1 MPVVSDTGTQSGPE
15 AERETL
21 AAEYVLGTLGAHEA
35 AMVVQAMATDMAL
48 AVAVADWDRLLAPLT
63 SLAPPEA
70 PPADLWGRIERR
82 IAPEPGTAIV
92 PRTAA
97 APRVRWRTRLL
108 AGWAIGA
115 TAVAAVG
122 AFAVFNGWVGR
133 ETQPV
138 MTVLLADRTQT
149 AWSAAVDRNGAL
161 RLATVPPANG
171 TPETPTPEDR
181 VLQLW
186 ALPPGATKPTSLG
199 ILPRGQSSVTVPV
212 PTVKPVPGMLIEIT
226 LEPPGGSPLERPS
239 GPVLFIGRLSQPGP
253 DS

>member
-1 MPVVSDTGTQSGPE
+1 MSDTGSPSGPD
-15 AERETL
+15 AEREAL

-35 AMVVQAMATDMAL
+35 AMVVQAMATDPAL
-48 AVAVADWDRLLAPLT
+48 AAAVADWDRRLAPLT
-63 SLAPPEA
+63 SLALPEA
-70 PPADLWGRIERR
+70 PPSDLWDQIERR
-82 IAPEPGTAIV
+82 IAPELA
-92 PRTAA
+92 TAA
-97 APRVRWRTRLL
+97 APRTVVAPRASWRTRLL
-108 AGWAIGA
+108 AGWALGA

-122 AFAVFNGWVGR
+122 AFAVFNGWGR
-133 ETQPV
+133 EAQPI

-171 TPETPTPEDR
+171 TPEQPTPEDR

-199 ILPRGQSSVTVPV
+199 ILPRGQSSITMPA
-212 PTVKPVPGMLIEIT
+212 PAVKPVPGMLIEIT

-253 DS
+253 NS

>member
-1 MPVVSDTGTQSGPE
+1 MPVVSDASIQSGPE
-15 AERETL
+15 AERQAL

-35 AMVVQAMATDMAL
+35 ALVVQAMATDAAL
-48 AVAVADWDRLLAPLT
+48 AVAVADWDRRLAPLT
-63 SLAPPEA
+63 GLAPPKP
-70 PPADLWGRIERR
+70 PPADLWNRIERCVM
-82 IAPEPGTAIV
+82 PEIG
-92 PRTAA
+92 AA
-97 APRVRWRTRLL
+97 VTPVTVVASRVTWRTRLL

-122 AFAVFNGWVGR
+122 AFAVFNGWVGW
-133 ETQPV
+133 ESQPV

-171 TPETPTPEDR
+171 TPDTPTPEDR

-199 ILPRGQSSVTVPV
+199 ILPRGQSSVTVPA

-226 LEPPGGSPLERPS
+226 LEPPGGSPFERPS

-253 DS
+253 NS